1 MIQVLVTMTGAT
13 ADGPLNDLTEE
24 QTTEPRIEYARRIEA
39 RLAEAAWQMQ
49 RFRWVGVVRLVM
61 LAALLVL
68 AWFVFKGLSAWWFL
82 PPFVIF
88 LALALV
94 QQRITAARRRC
105 ERAAALYEQ
114 GLARLADRWAGKGAT
129 GERFLHGSHP
139 YAEDLDLFGPG
150 SLFELLSSARTRVGE
165 ETLAHWLL
173 TPAAPDVIRARQSA
187 VVELRPRLDLREDLA
202 LLGERIHSGE
212 DAQALTV
219 WAAAPP
225 WPISRAMRV
234 TALLL
239 ALLTLLTL
247 ILWLAG
253 FGWLPFLVALL
264 VRQVFAFSLRA
275 PVQRVIS
282 SVDGPGR
289 DLALLSEVLSR
300 LERERFSSS
309 RLIQLRSA
317 LDVEGKAPSQQIA
330 RLNRLIELLDS
341 RRNLFFAPLAT
352 ILLWPVQCA
361 IAIERWR
368 QSSGPAVARW
378 LAAVGELEAL
388 SSLAAY
394 SYEHPHDPFPELVPG
409 AARFEGEGL
418 GHPLLP
424 EARNVRT
431 TLRLSEEPSV
441 LIVSGSNMSGKST
454 LLRTVGT
461 NTVLALAGAPVRA
474 HRLRLS
480 PLQVGA
486 SIRIQDSLQ
495 AGASRFYAEIT
506 RLRQIVELTKATP
519 PVLFL
524 LDEILHGTNSHDRR
538 IGAEGVVR
546 GLIERDAIGL
556 VTTHDLALTRI
567 ADELSSRAANVHFE
581 DHLEGGQM
589 TFDYLLRPGVLQRS
603 NALEL
608 MRSVGLEV

>member
-1 MIQVLVTMTGAT
+1 MTGAT